1 MEADGGLTST
11 LFPLFPTDLLNNL
24 SLSWEGL
31 GSNRVGIVNNPLSG
45 GQAVVLP
52 YLLASPGGQTCPS
65 PTGRSPTDELVRG
78 SAVVIETSEK
88 PRRLRG
94 WAGARI

>member
-1 MEADGGLTST
+1 MESMEADGELTST
-11 LFPLFPTDLLNNL
+11 LFSLFPTYLLNNL

-45 GQAVVLP
+45 GQAVVLT
-52 YLLASPGGQTCPS
+52 YLPAPLAGQSCSSPSSEAPVGEL
-65 PTGRSPTDELVRG
+65 GRGPRPG
-78 SAVVIETSEK
+78 IETSEK

-94 WAGARI
+94 